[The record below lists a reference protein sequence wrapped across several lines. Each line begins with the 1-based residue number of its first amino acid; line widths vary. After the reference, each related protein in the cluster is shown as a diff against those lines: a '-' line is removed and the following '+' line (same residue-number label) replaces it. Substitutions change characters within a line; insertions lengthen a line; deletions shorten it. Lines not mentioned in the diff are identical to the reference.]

1 MNLKN
6 HAEGG
11 YLPDAIIIKWV
22 TLLGKFKDKRFMIT
36 VSTGKR
42 VLAESLNR
50 RDVLSK
56 PQSYYMYFL
65 MNALVIATHLNTA
78 NRLNAT
84 GLSG

>member
-1 MNLKN
+1 
-6 HAEGG
+6 
-11 YLPDAIIIKWV
+11 
-22 TLLGKFKDKRFMIT
+22 MIT

-42 VLAESLNR
+42 VLAESLNS

-78 NRLNAT
+78 NRLNAI